1 MGAASFA
8 SRSISIN
15 PDLSRKEAVINQS
28 PYFTKR
34 EASEYLR
41 CTERHVDRLR
51 QAGRLQTVKLAGSA
65 KAVRFRREAIEALA
79 R

>member
-1 MGAASFA
+1 MS
-8 SRSISIN
+8 
-15 PDLSRKEAVINQS
+15 QS
-28 PYFTKR
+28 PLLTKR

-51 QAGRLQTVKLAGSA
+51 QAGRLETVKLVGST
-65 KAVRFRREAIEALA
+65 KAIRFRREAVEALA

>member
-1 MGAASFA
+1 M
-8 SRSISIN
+8 
-15 PDLSRKEAVINQS
+15 NQS